1 MGCSGLSLASG
12 VLIGSEDVLHSLAM
26 SMEEKYH
33 GDTGPDHDAHEC
45 GIMANCKTMPT
56 MNPEVEQNKL
66 LLESVLLSV
75 ICGPVTLIGMW
86 MLLKTLKN
94 QQP

>member
-1 MGCSGLSLASG
+1 METLVQIMMLMNVASW
-12 VLIGSEDVLHSLAM
+12 
-26 SMEEKYH
+26 
-33 GDTGPDHDAHEC
+33 
-45 GIMANCKTMPT
+45 ANCKTMPT

-86 MLLKTLKN
+86 MLLKTL
-94 QQP
+94 

>member
-1 MGCSGLSLASG
+1 METLVQTMMLMNVASW
-12 VLIGSEDVLHSLAM
+12 E
-26 SMEEKYH
+26 
-33 GDTGPDHDAHEC
+33 
-45 GIMANCKTMPT
+45 NCKKTILT
-56 MNPEVEQNKL
+56 VNPEVEQKNL

-94 QQP
+94 QQL

>member
-1 MGCSGLSLASG
+1 METLVQTMMLMNVASW
-12 VLIGSEDVLHSLAM
+12 E
-26 SMEEKYH
+26 
-33 GDTGPDHDAHEC
+33 
-45 GIMANCKTMPT
+45 NCKKTMPT

-86 MLLKTLKN
+86 MLLKTL
-94 QQP
+94 